1 MSITL
6 SAPPAVVQDVR
17 MYAERNSTSLNAII
31 REHLE
36 KIAAIERKSRRDG
49 ADQLKRSL
57 SQSRIGSMMTSNL
70 TAKSPTKGRA
80 WFSSTRMSGFM
91 RLVRKTMQRRTLQSS

>member
-17 MYAERNSTSLNAII
+17 IYAERHSTSLNAII

-36 KIAAIERKSRRDG
+36 KIAALERKLRKEG
-49 ADQLKRSL
+49 AAQLKDFLRL
-57 SQSRIGSMMTSNL
+57 NRTGL
-70 TAKSPTKGRA
+70 TT
-80 WFSSTRMSGFM
+80 T
-91 RLVRKTMQRRTLQSS
+91 

>member
-17 MYAERNSTSLNAII
+17 IYAERHSTSLNAII

-36 KIAAIERKSRRDG
+36 KIAAIG
-49 ADQLKRSL
+49 C
-57 SQSRIGSMMTSNL
+57 IH
-70 TAKSPTKGRA
+70 SPTGKHE
-80 WFSSTRMSGFM
+80 
-91 RLVRKTMQRRTLQSS
+91 K

>member
-17 MYAERNSTSLNAII
+17 FYAERHSTSLNAII

-36 KIAAIERKSRRDG
+36 KIAAIERKSRQKG
-49 ADQLKRSL
+49 ADKLRDFFMSE
-57 SQSRIGSMMTSNL
+57 G
-70 TAKSPTKGRA
+70 G
-80 WFSSTRMSGFM
+80 WFDSDVEYDRELANE
-91 RLVRKTMQRRTLQSS
+91 R

>member
-17 MYAERNSTSLNAII
+17 IYAERHSTSLNAII

-36 KIAAIERKSRRDG
+36 KIAALERKLRKEG
-49 ADQLKRSL
+49 AAQLKDFFEAE
-57 SQSRIGSMMTSNL
+57 QN
-70 TAKSPTKGRA
+70 
-80 WFSSTRMSGFM
+80 WFGEDVKFD
-91 RLVRKTMQRRTLQSS
+91 RKLANKR

>member
-17 MYAERNSTSLNAII
+17 IYAERHSTSLNAII

-36 KIAAIERKSRRDG
+36 KIAALERKLRREG
-49 ADQLKRSL
+49 AEQLADFFESEKD
-57 SQSRIGSMMTSNL
+57 
-70 TAKSPTKGRA
+70 
-80 WFSSTRMSGFM
+80 WFDDAVTFDRELANA
-91 RLVRKTMQRRTLQSS
+91 R

>member
-17 MYAERNSTSLNAII
+17 FYAERHSTSLNAII

-36 KIAAIERKSRRDG
+36 KIAALERKSRQKGVDKLRDFFMSEE
-49 ADQLKRSL
+49 D
-57 SQSRIGSMMTSNL
+57 
-70 TAKSPTKGRA
+70 
-80 WFSSTRMSGFM
+80 WFDSDVEYDRELANE
-91 RLVRKTMQRRTLQSS
+91 R

>member
-17 MYAERNSTSLNAII
+17 MYAERHSTSLNAII

-36 KIAAIERKSRRDG
+36 KIAALERKLRKERLCRR
-49 ADQLKRSL
+49 RII
-57 SQSRIGSMMTSNL
+57 QSKND
-70 TAKSPTKGRA
+70 
-80 WFSSTRMSGFM
+80 FSGIRQDSDVR
-91 RLVRKTMQRRTLQSS
+91 RLFYRCRLFPFAGIL

>member
-17 MYAERNSTSLNAII
+17 IYAERHSTSLIAII

-36 KIAAIERKSRRDG
+36 KIAALERKLRKEGAAQLRDFFE
-49 ADQLKRSL
+49 AEHD
-57 SQSRIGSMMTSNL
+57 
-70 TAKSPTKGRA
+70 
-80 WFSSTRMSGFM
+80 WFDGDVEFDRELANM
-91 RLVRKTMQRRTLQSS
+91 R

>member
-17 MYAERNSTSLNAII
+17 IYAERHATSLNAII

-36 KIAAIERKSRRDG
+36 KIAAIERESRREG
-49 ADQLKRSL
+49 AEKLKNFFL
-57 SQSRIGSMMTSNL
+57 SETD
-70 TAKSPTKGRA
+70 
-80 WFSSTRMSGFM
+80 WFGDDVIFDREVANE
-91 RLVRKTMQRRTLQSS
+91 R

>member
-6 SAPPAVVQDVR
+6 SAPPAVVRDVR

-31 REHLE
+31 REYLE

-49 ADQLKRSL
+49 AEELKRFFME
-57 SQSRIGSMMTSNL
+57 GTD
-70 TAKSPTKGRA
+70 
-80 WFSSTRMSGFM
+80 WFDTDVEFDRQVANE
-91 RLVRKTMQRRTLQSS
+91 R

>member
-17 MYAERNSTSLNAII
+17 FYAERHSTSLNAII

-36 KIAAIERKSRRDG
+36 KIAALERKSRQKG
-49 ADQLKRSL
+49 ADKLRDFFMSE
-57 SQSRIGSMMTSNL
+57 GD
-70 TAKSPTKGRA
+70 
-80 WFSSTRMSGFM
+80 WFDSDVEYDRELANE
-91 RLVRKTMQRRTLQSS
+91 R